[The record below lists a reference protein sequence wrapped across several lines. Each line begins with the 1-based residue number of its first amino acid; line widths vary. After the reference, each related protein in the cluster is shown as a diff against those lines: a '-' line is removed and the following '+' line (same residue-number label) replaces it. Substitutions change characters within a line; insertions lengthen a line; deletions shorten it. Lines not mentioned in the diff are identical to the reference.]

1 MPIAQKDG
9 MAHTLPDACRSP
21 GATIPISRST
31 FMSQKIAGKGFL
43 ALAVSAAL
51 GLSSVVQA
59 EILIGVAG
67 PHTGPSAAIGE
78 QYWRGASQAAADI
91 NAAGGINGEPIKLV
105 KGDDACEPKQAVAVA
120 NRLVDQDKVAG
131 VIGHFCSSSTIPA
144 SAVYDEAAVLMITPG
159 STNPV
164 VTDRRLNV
172 VFRMCGRDDQQGQV
186 AADFIVDTLKGARVA
201 IIHDK
206 DTYGQGIA
214 NAAKAQ
220 LNKRGVTEVLY
231 EGLTRGEKD
240 FNALVTKLRGANV
253 DVVYF
258 GGLHPEA
265 GPLLRQMREQGLNA
279 HFVSGDGVVTDELV
293 TTAGGP
299 QYVKG
304 AYMTF
309 GADPRKIPE
318 GQAVVEKLRAGGYEP
333 EGYTLYAYA
342 SLQTMAAA
350 FNGVGSNDAEEASA
364 WLKSHSV
371 PTVMGSKAWDRKG
384 DLKVSDYVLYQ
395 WDDQGKYHQLP

>member
-1 MPIAQKDG
+1 M
-9 MAHTLPDACRSP
+9 T
-21 GATIPISRST
+21 
-31 FMSQKIAGKGFL
+31 QKIAGKGFL
-43 ALAVSAAL
+43 ALAVGAAL
-51 GLSSVVQA
+51 GLSSQVHADV
-59 EILIGVAG
+59 LIGVAG

-120 NRLVDQDKVAG
+120 NRLVDQEQVAG

-144 SAVYDEAAVLMITPG
+144 SVVYDEAGILTITPG
-159 STNPV
+159 STNPQ
-164 VTDRRLNV
+164 VTERGLTGM
-172 VFRMCGRDDQQGQV
+172 FRMCGRDDQQGQV
-186 AADFIVDTLKGARVA
+186 AADFIIDTLKGKRVA
-201 IIHDK
+201 LIHDK

-214 NAAKAQ
+214 DATRARLKE
-220 LNKRGVTEVLY
+220 RGVSEVLY

-240 FNALVTKLRGANV
+240 FNALVTKLRAAEV

-265 GPLLRQMREQGLNA
+265 GPLLRQMREQGLTA
-279 HFVSGDGVVTDELV
+279 HFVSGDGVVTDEMV

-309 GADPRKIPE
+309 GADPRKIAD
-318 GQAVVEKLRAGGYEP
+318 GQAVIEKLRAGGYEP

-342 SLQTMAAA
+342 SLQAMAAA
-350 FNGVGSNDAEEASA
+350 FNAVGSNDLAKASE
-364 WLKSHSV
+364 WLKSNSV
-371 PTVMGSKAWDRKG
+371 PTVMGPKAWDAKG